1 VGQYNLNYGEKKMA
15 TVKLTGRIHSEI
27 MFHLKEE
34 DAKKA
39 VAAHTHS
46 LETFKDKVRAPLD
59 LLSEAVY
66 KAGHPM
72 RHSWIE
78 PAPFVAVSSVNNK
91 ALSMDLPQPDAYDF
105 AAQREGRDARMLI
118 SSGVSSAPLH
128 EFRNVNDRL
137 GRMPNPA
144 NLPSYRG
151 NPEEGRDVYYQFY
164 SHNIKPA
171 GGGISRSTSDG
182 MLYDS
187 RDSGIKNYV
196 LDCDPPNSVTCLV
209 PARLP
214 VPSMP
219 TRPGG
224 FDVHDLKAMQQ
235 EVADVCEGVELLGA
249 MACPELRPRFSDHDS
264 KFYLGHM
271 MYFVNVD
278 MDVSIENTVRSTI
291 VDAIQEFFPACTPTR
306 DPFIKELDTLM
317 GAYSSVNS
325 LVRDI
330 PTVFPL
336 LPTDIQTKLRKEV
349 KRPSRRVEVLSAEE
363 KEIMR
368 RKAMLIHLR

>member
-1 VGQYNLNYGEKKMA
+1 MA
-15 TVKLTGRIHSEI
+15 TVKLTDRIHSEI
-27 MFHLKEE
+27 LHHLKEQ

-39 VAAHTHS
+39 VTEHTHS

-59 LLSEAVY
+59 LLEEAVY

-72 RHSWIE
+72 RHSWVE

-91 ALSMDLPQPDAYDF
+91 ALSMDFPQPDVYDAYDPEP
-105 AAQREGRDARMLI
+105 RRDTDSGIPGIARMLI
-118 SSGVSSAPLH
+118 SSGVPSDPLQ
-128 EFRNVNDRL
+128 EFRAVNGRL
-137 GRMPNPA
+137 MTLSGMPNPN

-151 NPEEGRDVYYQFY
+151 NPEEGRNVYYHFY
-164 SHNIKPA
+164 ARNPYHA
-171 GGGISRSTSDG
+171 SDT
-182 MLYDS
+182 
-187 RDSGIKNYV
+187 GIKGYIM
-196 LDCDPPNSVTCLV
+196 DYDPLNSVACLV

-224 FDVHDLKAMQQ
+224 FDVHDLEAMQQ
-235 EVADVCEGVELLGA
+235 EVADFCEGVELLGA
-249 MACPELRPRFSDHDS
+249 MACPARLSDEAHS

-278 MDVSIENTVRSTI
+278 MDVSIENTIRSTI
-291 VDAIQEFFPACTPTR
+291 ADAVQEFFPACVTTK

-317 GAYSSVNS
+317 GAYSSVNA

-368 RKAMLIHLR
+368 RKAMLTHLR